1 MGRESMRLTKDQL
14 LQLSKSLGY
23 RPEILEKVIIL
34 INLLNKIFEDE
45 FLKNKFALKG
55 GTALNLFLLDLP
67 RLSVDIDLNYIG
79 SANKDEM
86 LEDKAQV
93 QRRISTICNKLDIRI
108 DRDPSNEHSGGKFLL
123 SCEGALNQRSNL
135 ELDLN
140 YILRVPLFKI
150 EPQDSIKLDVYYSS
164 SIPLLN
170 IHEMTAGKLVALF
183 SRNVARDLYDVHQ
196 LFCKKELEFD
206 PDKLRL
212 AFFIYGAMSKTN
224 WLKISLDDISCEY
237 EELKNN
243 LLPVLLIE
251 EAHSISNVKQWAK
264 QLQEDCREALK
275 FLFPFND
282 KEKEFIESIN
292 NHGEIKAELLTNDQ
306 DLQSIIQ
313 SHPALQWKVLN
324 VKQFK
329 KK

>member
-1 MGRESMRLTKDQL
+1 MRLTKSEL
-14 LQLSKSLGY
+14 LKLAKSLGY
-23 RPEILEKVIIL
+23 RPEILEKVIVL
-34 INLLNKIFEDE
+34 INLLNKFFEDD

-79 SANKDEM
+79 SANRDEM

-93 QRRISTICNKLDIRI
+93 QRRISTICNKLDIKI
-108 DRDPSNEHSGGKFLL
+108 DRDPSDEHSGGKFLL

-140 YILRVPLFKI
+140 YILRVPIFKI
-150 EPQDSIKLDVYYSS
+150 ELKDSIKLDTYSAT

-170 IHEMTAGKLVALF
+170 IHEITAGKLAALF

-196 LFCKKELEFD
+196 LFCKKDLKFD
-206 PDKLRL
+206 QDELRL
-212 AFFIYGAMSKTN
+212 AFLVYGAINKTN
-224 WLKISLDDISCEY
+224 WLEISLDDISFNY

-243 LLPVLLIE
+243 LLPVLSSE
-251 EAHSISNVKQWAK
+251 EVNSISNVKPWAK
-264 QLQEDCREALK
+264 QLQDDCIEALK
-275 FLFPFND
+275 FLFPFTD

-292 NHGEIKAELLTNDQ
+292 KHGEIKAELLTSDLG
-306 DLQSIIQ
+306 LQSTIQ
-313 SHPALQWKVLN
+313 LHPALQWKALT
-324 VKQFK
+324 VKK
-329 KK
+329 LKSK